1 MEHNPDK
8 ERRDGGFFR
17 GNPEQTAEN
26 FMGEKNAGKVWCIQ
40 INSGHGSPFLAAVA
54 TSKEKAGEMQ
64 EALLQNQKMPTQ
76 STILQFRT
84 DTIYGESWELQPSEI
99 KEQDKQK
106 VWCYTVEPE
115 YTESFI
121 AGIATSE
128 ENREQMEEY
137 LQRHFGQDGKIK
149 MTEMKLDH
157 MTALEHV
164 AEQEQDPSHSIKE
177 IDEKMQQLFPLL
189 ANGDT
194 YVQET
199 SCYGHQIT
207 AEIDPEEHLIKNV
220 QIDGEDV
227 YRAENGAASM
237 ENIAGLATLKLC
249 DILESEERYDPT
261 VYDFTPPPVSE
272 LTDDGRLWDEGIGKD
287 ISWSDDYILDPIATE
302 DMER

>member
-1 MEHNPDK
+1 
-8 ERRDGGFFR
+8 
-17 GNPEQTAEN
+17 
-26 FMGEKNAGKVWCIQ
+26 MGEKTAGKVWCIQ
-40 INSGHGSPFLAAVA
+40 INSSHDGPFLAAVA
-54 TSKEKAGEMQ
+54 TSKEKAVEMQ
-64 EALLQNQKMPTQ
+64 KTLFQKQKMPTQ
-76 STILQFRT
+76 STILQCRT
-84 DTIYGESWELQPSEI
+84 DTVYGANRTLQPSEVR
-99 KEQDKQK
+99 EQDEQK

-115 YTESFI
+115 YTEPFI

-128 ENREQMEEY
+128 EIREQMEEY
-137 LQRHFGQDGKIK
+137 LQQHFGQDGKIK
-149 MTEMKLDH
+149 MVEMKLDY
-157 MTALEHV
+157 MPILEHV
-164 AEQEQDPSHSIKE
+164 AEQGQESSHSIKE

-194 YVQET
+194 YLQET
-199 SCYGHQIT
+199 SCYGHQLT

-227 YRAENGAASM
+227 YRAESGAASM

-272 LTDDGRLWDEGIGKD
+272 LTDDGRLWDEGLGKD
-287 ISWSDDYILDPIATE
+287 INWSDDYILDPIVTE